1 MNQDTRGILKNLQYE
16 HIQGYEY
23 DLEEDLMAI
32 LNGKLKRHYDAL
44 PIREED
50 AEAVQE
56 IAQKAR
62 EVCVKL
68 VTRATQ
74 GLLDFKG
81 ADNFPNANAL
91 VRDTAN
97 YYHQKIW
104 KDNWEKVKKGE

>member
-1 MNQDTRGILKNLQYE
+1 MNQDTREILKNLQYE

-56 IAQKAR
+56 IAQ
-62 EVCVKL
+62 L
-68 VTRATQ
+68 VTKATQ

-81 ADNFPNANAL
+81 SDNFPNANAL